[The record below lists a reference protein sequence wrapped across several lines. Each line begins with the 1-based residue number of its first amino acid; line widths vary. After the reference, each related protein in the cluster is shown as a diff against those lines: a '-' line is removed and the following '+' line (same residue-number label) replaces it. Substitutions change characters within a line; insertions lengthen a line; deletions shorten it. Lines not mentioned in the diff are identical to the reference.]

1 MPDQAA
7 CRAVLPLMTNLETV
21 HFIRG
26 GRIGLPDLN
35 KKAQEII
42 RARNGAKPE

>member
-21 HFIRG
+21 HFTRG
-26 GRIGLPDLN
+26 GRIELPDLN